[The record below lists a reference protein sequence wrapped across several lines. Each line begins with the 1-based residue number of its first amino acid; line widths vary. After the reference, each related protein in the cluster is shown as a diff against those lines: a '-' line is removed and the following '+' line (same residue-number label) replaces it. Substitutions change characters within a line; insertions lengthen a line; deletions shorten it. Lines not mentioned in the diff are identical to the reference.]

1 MPLFKTVSQDQ
12 LCSEIDSAKERVI
25 LAAPGVTLAI
35 ADALIDAGR
44 RLSRGDVRIVLD
56 VSPSVARLGYGDH
69 SAVERLL
76 KAGLTVHQQ
85 PGLRIGV
92 LVCDEAGWCFS
103 TSPRLVEADPVTGS
117 DAFNAVGLTSA
128 QVLVLCAELPS
139 VQSHADKGL
148 APEYPVVGADVVS
161 DETVEKVKTAL
172 ELAPPQPFD
181 LARQAQVYSAL
192 IQFVEL
198 TFEGFDIQ
206 SKRVKM
212 PSSLPLLA
220 TRDRGLRE
228 RLAATLK
235 ILDKIEKPAEL
246 KTITARLEE
255 LRKAYLIPVGKP
267 GRIILKS
274 KRKEFE
280 RELNEIGG
288 MLSEC
293 KSRVKAQLD
302 NILSGAVENLVPEL
316 SRAVV
321 ADPPPI
327 FRGRY
332 PATISAAEQYV
343 RDELA
348 NVFPTSDEL
357 VEGMKIHRYYK
368 DVTYETLKDERFRH
382 LIEQEVPR
390 SILQGSLLNEFV
402 AAKSQAPTREL

>member
-1 MPLFKTVSQDQ
+1 MPLFKTVSQEQ

-44 RLSRGDVRIVLD
+44 RLSRGAVRIVLD

-69 SAVERLL
+69 SAVEKLL

-139 VQSHADKGL
+139 VESHADKGL
-148 APEYPVVGADVVS
+148 APEYPVVGTDVVS

-198 TFEGFDIQ
+198 TFEGFNIQ

-212 PSSLPLLA
+212 PPALPLLA
-220 TRDRGLRE
+220 TRDRELKQ

-235 ILDKIEKPAEL
+235 ILDKVEKPAAL
-246 KTITARLEE
+246 QTITERFET
-255 LRKAYLIPVGKP
+255 LRNAYLIPVGKP

-274 KRKEFE
+274 KRRNFE
-280 RELNEIGG
+280 RELDEISV

-293 KSRVKAQLD
+293 KAALKEQLD
-302 NILSGAVENLVPEL
+302 NILTKAVDGLISEL
-316 SRAVV
+316 SRAVI

-332 PATISAAEQYV
+332 PESIQGAEQYV
-343 RDELA
+343 RDELSR
-348 NVFPTSDEL
+348 VLPTSEEL
-357 VEGMKIHRYYK
+357 IEGMKIHRYYK
-368 DVTYETLKDERFRH
+368 DVTYETLKDETFRNLVMD
-382 LIEQEVPR
+382 LIPDAV
-390 SILQGSLLNEFV
+390 LKGSLLNEFV
-402 AAKSQAPTREL
+402 AAKSQAPTPDV